1 MQIVGS
7 GEEEEM
13 LLNWLWDIAAVDG
26 KVAASIREKRSSLM
40 SPVIVFAAAQIH
52 GLTMFYFV
60 RGGGAEQV
68 NVVEAATYVVFAYVA
83 VIASQIGIALLL
95 WGIGKVL
102 GGAPSRFIDV
112 FIAVGYAL
120 LPYGVLLAANTHFNV
135 LRQVGSSMS
144 DAPLTGLVMFVAFVY
159 FLYLLTKVLH
169 LLTGFPMKRAVA
181 CVAAS
186 FVFIL
191 SFIYLVGY

>member
-1 MQIVGS
+1 
-7 GEEEEM
+7 M

-26 KVAASIREKRSSLM
+26 KIAASIREKRSLLL
-40 SPVIVFAAAQIH
+40 SPLIVFTAAQIH
-52 GLTMFYFV
+52 GLTMFYYRSV
-60 RGGGAEQV
+60 VGADQI
-68 NVVEAATYVVFAYVA
+68 NTAEAPFYVVFGYMA
-83 VIASQIGIALLL
+83 VIASQLGITLLL

-112 FIAVGYAL
+112 FIAVGYAF
-120 LPYGVLLAANTHFNV
+120 LPYGLLLAANTHLTF
-135 LRQVGSSMS
+135 LRQAGGSISGS
-144 DAPLTGLVMFVAFVY
+144 PLTVLIMLSAFIY
-159 FLYLLTKVLH
+159 FLYLMTKVLH

-181 CVAAS
+181 CVAVS